1 LRALLSTPLR
11 PGFWVPARQHDATLH
26 GALSAFVGTEASLER
41 RHV

>member
-11 PGFWVPARQHDATLH
+11 PRFWVPARHHDAALH
-26 GALSAFVGTEASLER
+26 SALSAFLGAEASLKS